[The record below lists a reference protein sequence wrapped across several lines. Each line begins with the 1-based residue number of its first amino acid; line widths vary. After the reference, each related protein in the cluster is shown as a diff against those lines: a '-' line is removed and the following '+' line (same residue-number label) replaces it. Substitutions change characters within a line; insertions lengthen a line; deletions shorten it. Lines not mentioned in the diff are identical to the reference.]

1 MQRMILAMLV
11 AGTVATGWAQP
22 GEGGP
27 GRRGHGSV
35 HGPGGMGTDFLHP
48 DMMMD
53 LGLSEEQKKKFK
65 EQRLANQKKK
75 IQIRSEKAILELDL
89 QNVFSTLPV
98 KEAEAVKIAEKIAD
112 LDRKALILRVESMS
126 RFLSSL
132 TPEQHRKMMEH
143 QAVMREKRNTW
154 REEMGKGWKHGDI
167 RQNRE
172 DGRGGD

>member
-1 MQRMILAMLV
+1 MQKMILAMLV
-11 AGTVATGWAQP
+11 AGAAATGWAQP

-35 HGPGGMGTDFLHP
+35 HGADGMDLLPP

-53 LGLSEEQKKKFK
+53 LGLTEEQKKKFK

-89 QNVFSTLPV
+89 QNVFSTLPM
-98 KEAEAVKIAEKIAD
+98 KESEAVKIAEKIAD

-126 RFLSSL
+126 RFLTSL

-143 QAVMREKRNTW
+143 QAEMREKRKAW
-154 REEMGKGWKHGDI
+154 REEMGKGWKHGDM
-167 RQNRE
+167 RQDGE